1 MYVSLQESLL
11 SKSRAVSN
19 GNPDDIRSVVAGAID
34 KLIIPETLKEYSS
47 YIDHLSAKLE
57 GDRVRI
63 FEGSENSNY
72 NIPEI
77 IINFDKWEKLK
88 LPKHIVFD
96 LDMGSFSIDDNN
108 KGKIDGYTFEVLD
121 SGVFSINIRD
131 TTLKITNTTY
141 ITHYLHLSPK
151 YPYKEV
157 PFYLLKWDGKKLN
170 AIPNK
175 DIFKKLTDTVFNS
188 TNKVILKDS
197 RIHKGEINFPDF
209 NVTISRA
216 DQLDNKVPY
225 PYLKTDYVPGTPKNK
240 IKQQQFKNSK
250 GYGALYGEKFPFN
263 KKFENFIEKTLYNDL
278 ISKLGPGSKASS
290 IGFTQHS
297 MKNGTYKKDGV
308 LMNYNSGWDI

>member
-1 MYVSLQESLL
+1 MYVSLQERLLQESLL
-11 SKSRAVSN
+11 SKSRVVSS

-47 YIDHLSAKLE
+47 YIGHLSAKLE
-57 GDRVRI
+57 GDKVRI
-63 FEGSENSNY
+63 FEGSENNNY

-96 LDMGSFSIDDNN
+96 LDMGSFSIDNNN
-108 KGKIDGYTFEVLD
+108 KGKIDGYTFEVMD
-121 SGVFSINIRD
+121 SGVFAIIIKD
-131 TTLKITNTTY
+131 TTLNITNTTY
-141 ITHYLHLSPK
+141 ITHCLQLSPK
-151 YPYKEV
+151 YPYGEI
-157 PFYLLKWDGKKLN
+157 PYYLIKSDGKKIN
-170 AIPNK
+170 TIQHK
-175 DIFKKLTDTVFNS
+175 DIFEKLTSTVFNS

-197 RIHKGEINFPDF
+197 PIQNGYIWFVNF
-209 NVTISRA
+209 NVTISRT

-240 IKQQQFKNSK
+240 IKQERYKNSK

-278 ISKLGPGSKASS
+278 ILKLNSGSKISS
-290 IGFTQHS
+290 IKF
-297 MKNGTYKKDGV
+297 KEKEGV
-308 LMNYNSGWDI
+308 LMNHNSGWDI